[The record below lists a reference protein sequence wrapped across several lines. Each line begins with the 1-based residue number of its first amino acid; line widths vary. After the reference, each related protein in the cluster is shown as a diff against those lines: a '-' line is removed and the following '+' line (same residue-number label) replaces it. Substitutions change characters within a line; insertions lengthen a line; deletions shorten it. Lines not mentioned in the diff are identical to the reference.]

1 MPKVLPITKTYLP
14 EKTSLP
20 EPRSTWRKDISV
32 TPVPSILPVST
43 KGRIANGGTNT
54 GYSQEH
60 GPMKRLRFGRQII
73 QCLRFP
79 TPSHHTKALQYD
91 NSALQ
96 GKELEDTDL
105 TWVGI
110 FREAKGKSSDK
121 NKVTRKIWSL
131 CPLQL
136 PIETLKIAQLL
147 ARWTYN
153 LTLKPYLPSFLLL
166 DASFLTKKIKK

>member
-1 MPKVLPITKTYLP
+1 MVERIQGTVRNTGPWKDWDLVVRLYNAFASPHLPI
-14 EKTSLP
+14 
-20 EPRSTWRKDISV
+20 IS
-32 TPVPSILPVST
+32 I
-43 KGRIANGGTNT
+43 
-54 GYSQEH
+54 
-60 GPMKRLRFGRQII
+60 
-73 QCLRFP
+73 
-79 TPSHHTKALQYD
+79 ALQYD

-131 CPLQL
+131 SPLQL